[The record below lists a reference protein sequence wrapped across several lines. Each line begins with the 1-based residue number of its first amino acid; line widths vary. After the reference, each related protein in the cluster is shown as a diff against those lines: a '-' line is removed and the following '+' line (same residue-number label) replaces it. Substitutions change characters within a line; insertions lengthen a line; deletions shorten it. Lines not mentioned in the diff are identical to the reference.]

1 MTKLLEIARSFS
13 GTEIL
18 DVSRHGRGLIN
29 DTYLVT
35 DRAGGRFILQRL
47 NPNAFPEPAR
57 VMQNLRTLLDHVHAI
72 GGSGNPLRFPAIRR
86 TVDKQDWQIDDEG
99 QFWRALEYIEHSR
112 SLTALQNEQQA
123 EAMGAAL
130 GEFHD
135 LLADLDPAKLHV
147 TLPGFHI
154 TAQYLDR
161 YDALP
166 ANSRGDTSLEKCRG
180 FIEARRD
187 FATVLDRAC
196 ARGELR
202 RRPTHGDPKLDNFL
216 FAGENDRVVALIDL
230 DTVQPGLIH
239 HDLGDCLRSACNPA
253 GECPAEPDIARFD
266 IDLARAI
273 LRGYL
278 RKAWR
283 FLTTFDGLYLY
294 DAIRLLPLEL
304 GLRFLTDHLEG
315 DRYFRVAWRGQNL
328 QRAETQFALCASIEA
343 HEPALRELIGELLTG

>member
-1 MTKLLEIARSFS
+1 MKLLEIARSFS

-18 DVSRHGRGLIN
+18 DVSRHGHGLIN

-35 DRAGGRFILQRL
+35 DRGGDCFILQRL

-57 VMQNLRTLLDHVHAI
+57 VMQNLRTLLEHIRSIAPPERTL
-72 GGSGNPLRFPAIRR
+72 SFPAIRR
-86 TVDKQDWQIDDEG
+86 TRERSDWLRDDDG
-99 QFWRALEYIEHSR
+99 NFWRALEYIDRSR
-112 SLTALQNEQQA
+112 SLTRLQNEQQA
-123 EAMGAAL
+123 EALGAAL
-130 GEFHD
+130 GEFHR

-147 TLPGFHI
+147 TLPGFHV
-154 TAQYLDR
+154 TSQYLAR
-161 YDALP
+161 YDALQP
-166 ANSRGDTSLEKCRG
+166 DSREVSLEKCRS

-187 FATVLDRAC
+187 FAGTLDRAC
-196 ARGELR
+196 AHGDLR
-202 RRPTHGDPKLDNFL
+202 QRPTHGDPKLDNFL
-216 FAGENDRVVALIDL
+216 FAEEDDRVIGLIDL

-253 GECPAEPDIARFD
+253 GECPAEPGAVHFD

-278 RKAWR
+278 RKARR
-283 FLTTFDGLYLY
+283 FLTASDSLYLY

-315 DRYFRVAWRGQNL
+315 NRYFRVAWPGQNL
-328 QRAETQFALCASIEA
+328 RRAETQFALCASIET
-343 HEPALRELIGELLTG
+343 HETALRELIGELLAG